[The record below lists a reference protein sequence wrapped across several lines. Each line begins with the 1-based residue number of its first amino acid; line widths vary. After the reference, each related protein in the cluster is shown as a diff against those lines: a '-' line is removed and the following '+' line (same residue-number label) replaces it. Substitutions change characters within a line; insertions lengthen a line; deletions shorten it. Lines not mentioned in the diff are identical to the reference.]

1 MYKFHSPKKM
11 LLSQL
16 QQGFQPISRLI
27 LIRATFEMLIKIRFQ
42 PLNFPGTLSK
52 RIL

>member
-1 MYKFHSPKKM
+1 M

-16 QQGFQPISRLI
+16 QQGFEAISRLI
-27 LIRATFEMLIKIRFQ
+27 LIRAIPEMLIKIRFQ
-42 PLNFPGTLSK
+42 PLNFPGALSK